1 MMFHSLYSYNVL
13 LSTVTMFYSVQ
24 VMMFHSLYSYNVLLS
39 TDDDVSF
46 PVQLQCFYSVQ
57 LQCFTQYR

>member
-1 MMFHSLYSYNVL
+1 MFHSLYSYNVL
-13 LSTVTMFYSVQ
+13 LSTVDDVSFSVQ
-24 VMMFHSLYSYNVLLS
+24 LQCFTQYSYNVLLS

-46 PVQLQCFYSVQ
+46 SVQ

>member
-1 MMFHSLYSYNVL
+1 MIMFHSLYSYNVL
-13 LSTVTMFYSVQ
+13 LNTVDDVSFSAQSSYSD
-24 VMMFHSLYSYNVLLS
+24 LLN

-46 PVQLQCFYSVQ
+46 SVQ